1 MLQAYREERDQEMS
15 KGKLTFKLPD
25 EQAEFEHAYNGP
37 KWRAMVQ
44 QLDNRLRDSL
54 KYDEKLSIADRTA
67 IELTRSLIQRGL
79 DENNLQLWD

>member
-1 MLQAYREERDQEMS
+1 MI
-15 KGKLTFKLPD
+15 GKLTFNLPD

>member
-1 MLQAYREERDQEMS
+1 MR
-15 KGKLTFKLPD
+15 GKLTFKLPD

>member
-1 MLQAYREERDQEMS
+1 MS
-15 KGKLTFKLPD
+15 KAKLIFNLPD
-25 EQAEFEHAYNGP
+25 EAEEFEHASKGSD
-37 KWRAMVQ
+37 WRAMVQ

>member
-1 MLQAYREERDQEMS
+1 MS

-37 KWRAMVQ
+37 KWLAMVQ

>member
-1 MLQAYREERDQEMS
+1 MS

-54 KYDEKLSIADRTA
+54 KYDEKLSIADLKA

>member
-1 MLQAYREERDQEMS
+1 MS

-67 IELTRSLIQRGL
+67 IELTRSLILRGL

>member
-1 MLQAYREERDQEMS
+1 MS
-15 KGKLTFKLPD
+15 KVELTFKLPD
-25 EQAEFEHAYNGP
+25 EQSEFEHAYNGP

>member
-1 MLQAYREERDQEMS
+1 MS

-44 QLDNRLRDSL
+44 KLDNRLRDSL

>member
-1 MLQAYREERDQEMS
+1 MS

-67 IELTRSLIQRGL
+67 FELTRQLIQRGL

>member
-1 MLQAYREERDQEMS
+1 MS

-44 QLDNRLRDSL
+44 QLDDRLRDSL

-79 DENNLQLWD
+79 DENNLQLWDNKNTI

>member
-1 MLQAYREERDQEMS
+1 MS

-25 EQAEFEHAYNGP
+25 EQAEFEHACNGL
-37 KWRAMVQ
+37 KWRHMVQ

-67 IELTRSLIQRGL
+67 FELTRQLIQRGL